1 MKNWVEKISSVF
13 IILFYLILTGLYF
26 MGLIHSYKKHSAKD
40 FVLTICL
47 PPFTLYRGAESFWH
61 VEENE
66 DNVENVSEEK
76 WDDIVKADIRTSLQ
90 LINMVTEVQSIDK
103 TNTQISLFSKKIS
116 TYPKDRLNKIKSAA
130 QTYIY
135 FCLNMTEDMK
145 LHFSKIY
152 DLGDTTP
159 FLFSSKTKQEYDS
172 LYFVY
177 GISDMKFIKETMD
190 SLERSI
196 SSDSLVRNDKS
207 ISYTMI
213 ENSTELL
220 NNCKIIYRT
229 AYLRLFKEDLKF

>member
-61 VEENE
+61 VEDNE
-66 DNVENVSEEK
+66 GNVENVSEGN
-76 WDDIVKADIRTSLQ
+76 WDEIVKADIRTSMQ

-103 TNTQISLFSKKIS
+103 TNTQISLFSQKIS
-116 TYPKDRLNKIKSAA
+116 TYPKDKLNKIKSAA

-159 FLFSSKTKQEYDS
+159 FYLTVKQNRNMVGCILFT
-172 LYFVY
+172 VY
-177 GISDMKFIKETMD
+177 LI
-190 SLERSI
+190 
-196 SSDSLVRNDKS
+196 
-207 ISYTMI
+207 
-213 ENSTELL
+213 
-220 NNCKIIYRT
+220 
-229 AYLRLFKEDLKF
+229 